1 MDNAY
6 QMCMEWPTIG
16 DNFARQ
22 KYAVQG
28 GGAVQRAGG
37 LGNRHG
43 GVMNVRRAIIIPAIL
58 ALGVAGSVLPGLAMS
73 ATAGPAASVHVHV
86 VAAAANPSVVY
97 HA

>member
-6 QMCMEWPTIG
+6 QMCMEWPTVG

-28 GGAVQRAGG
+28 GGAVQRAAG
-37 LGNRHG
+37 LGDCHG
-43 GVMNVRRAIIIPAIL
+43 GVMKVRRAIIIPAIL
-58 ALGVAGSVLPGLAMS
+58 ALGVAGSILPGLAMS

-86 VAAAANPSVVY
+86 VAAPASPNVY
-97 HA
+97 YHG